1 MYRKKIKSITKTKDL
16 NKMIKTAE
24 RKYESFEKAP
34 EQM

>member
-1 MYRKKIKSITKTKDL
+1 MYRKKIKSIIKYKDL

-24 RKYESFEKAP
+24 RIYEPFEKAP